1 MTDSPAYEKAPD
13 SASNIDAQAM
23 DFILKRNLD
32 GWTAEDQAEFDT
44 WLSKSLAHKTAYWRL
59 NSIWS
64 RADRLTALRPLAP
77 QTTPAVPGP
86 NRRTTILKV
95 AAALVLL
102 AGAGGMVSFLLFGPR
117 TQTYATPVGG
127 HKSIE
132 LADGSRIEL
141 NTDTI
146 LRARVDAQHRVVELL
161 RGEALF
167 HIKHDAAHLFTVIA
181 AKHRITDLGTSFV
194 VREKND
200 HLEVTLLEGRARL
213 ETTDAQAPVKRVA
226 VLTPGDEAVATPQMM
241 SVTRKSTAALQ
252 DQLGWQRGMLVFHRA
267 TLVDVANEYNRYNR
281 RKIVIA
287 DDVAAARVMSAT
299 LPTNDLGTFA
309 RIARNFLGLHV
320 EEKNDEIVI
329 SH

>member
-13 SASNIDAQAM
+13 SASNIDAHAM
-23 DFILKRNLD
+23 DFILKRNID
-32 GWTAEDQAEFDT
+32 DWTAEDQAEFDT
-44 WLSKSLAHKTAYWRL
+44 WLSQSLAHKTAYWRL

-77 QTTPAVPGP
+77 QTTLPSPS
-86 NRRTTILKV
+86 RRTTILKV
-95 AAALVLL
+95 AAAVVLF
-102 AGAGGMVSFLLFGPR
+102 AGAGGIVSFLLFGPR

-132 LADGSRIEL
+132 LVDGSRIEL
-141 NTDTI
+141 NTDTV
-146 LRARVDAQHRVVELL
+146 LRARVDAQRRVVELV

-167 HIKHDAAHLFTVIA
+167 HVKHDAAHPFTVIA
-181 AKHRITDLGTSFV
+181 AQHRITDLGTSFV

-241 SVTRKSTAALQ
+241 SVTRKSTTALR
-252 DQLGWQRGMLVFHRA
+252 DQLGWQRGVLVFHRA
-267 TLVDVANEYNRYNR
+267 TLMNVANEYNRYNS

-299 LPTNDLGTFA
+299 LPANDLGTFV

-320 EEKNDEIVI
+320 EEKNNEIVI